1 MTETQEIVY
10 FDWIEKA
17 ISEDYIKYYDYA
29 KFVNK
34 KEISNDIKKSVNEI
48 KMQREV
54 DYHENIIKFYGISKL
69 ETDKYLLV
77 MEYADGGTLQSY
89 LEESFEKLEWIIN
102 HAQNILIHKNNIK
115 LADFGLSQKVNDV
128 SNHSTDVFGVVPYV
142 DPEYLKNISNKN
154 KDQLYF
160 LNPKSD
166 VYSVGVLLWQI
177 SSGHRPFYSKNEEYD
192 ASLVIEII
200 KGRREKIIEGTS
212 TEYSELYKAC
222 WSDDSN
228 DRPTLQQ

>member
-1 MTETQEIVY
+1 
-10 FDWIEKA
+10 
-17 ISEDYIKYYDYA
+17 
-29 KFVNK
+29 
-34 KEISNDIKKSVNEI
+34 
-48 KMQREV
+48 
-54 DYHENIIKFYGISKL
+54 
-69 ETDKYLLV
+69 
-77 MEYADGGTLQSY
+77 
-89 LEESFEKLEWIIN
+89 
-102 HAQNILIHKNNIK
+102 HAQNILIHQNNIK
-115 LADFGLSQKVNDV
+115 LADFGLSRKINDA
-128 SNHSTDVFGVVPYV
+128 SNHSTDVFGVVPYI
-142 DPEYLKNISNKN
+142 DPEYLKNIRNKN
-154 KDQLYF
+154 KSQLYL

-228 DRPTLQQ
+228 ERPTLQQVVDSLRAIISENDKFHSIIIHTKNKTESQNDKALLELQYGLYSHTDEIIAEILYQHV